1 MYDDDRPVA
10 RLEPAQLSVSAPLS
24 LPGSASMA
32 RSMKARRHGALPA
45 YRALSY
51 PLYSFILYTHTH
63 SEDTFQPP
71 QSRLYRSITSLAGC
85 LLGFFIRPALCWL
98 LARTKT
104 SAHTLITPIGNDRCW
119 RSSCCSDW
127 CCCCCCCCWC
137 WCVYA
142 AAAPAIVLAS

>member
-85 LLGFFIRPALCWL
+85 LLGSILLSQQEFYGNINNCHIYYADYKIFHLYIRRNSILYNYENCW
-98 LARTKT
+98 
-104 SAHTLITPIGNDRCW
+104 
-119 RSSCCSDW
+119 
-127 CCCCCCCCWC
+127 
-137 WCVYA
+137 
-142 AAAPAIVLAS
+142 IVKRYGTNAQKIILTCADDT